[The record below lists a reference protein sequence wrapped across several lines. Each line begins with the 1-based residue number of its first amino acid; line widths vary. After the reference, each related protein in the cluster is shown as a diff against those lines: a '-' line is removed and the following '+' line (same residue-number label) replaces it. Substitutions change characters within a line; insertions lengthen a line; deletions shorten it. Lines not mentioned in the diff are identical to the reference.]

1 MNKELKGTPS
11 SIFDASFRYRSS
23 RETDIRK
30 TFERV
35 RRERALAAKEAEK
48 SRPVSVAALRPIQG
62 GAVER

>member
-30 TFERV
+30 TFERI
-35 RRERALAAKEAEK
+35 RRERAAAAKEAEK
-48 SRPVSVAALRPIQG
+48 ALPVNVAAIRPLQG
-62 GAVER
+62 GAER